1 MLDVSLWC
9 EFMTDEIEIY
19 ECRVKDIDDS
29 VKELWLGLVREM
41 FEIEGFIV
49 PSESN
54 GGRWVR
60 FVREGL
66 ASGRNFLLVAK
77 NRNRLV
83 GFACASVPHDYPL
96 DVSEFVGLIDDVYVL
111 PEFRGRGIGKR
122 LVVESL
128 KKMKDKGVNTVR
140 LTVLTE
146 NKTAI
151 KLYEQL
157 GFRIYRYGMTK
168 SLEH

>member
-1 MLDVSLWC
+1 
-9 EFMTDEIEIY
+9 MTDEIEIY

-29 VKELWLGLVREM
+29 VKELWLGLVHEM
-41 FEIEGFIV
+41 FELEGFIV

-54 GGRWVR
+54 GDRWVR

-66 ASGRNFLLVAK
+66 ACGRNFLLVAK
-77 NRNRLV
+77 NRTRLV
-83 GFACASVPHDYPL
+83 GFAYASIPRDYPL
-96 DVSEFVGLIDDVYVL
+96 DVSKFVGAIDDVYVL
-111 PEFRGRGIGKR
+111 PEFRGKGIGKR

-128 KKMKDKGVNTVR
+128 KKMKGKDMDAVR

>member
-1 MLDVSLWC
+1 MAN
-9 EFMTDEIEIY
+9 EIEIY
-19 ECRVKDIDDS
+19 ECRVEDVDDS
-29 VKELWLGLVREM
+29 VKELWLGLVHEM
-41 FEIEGFIV
+41 FELEVFIV

-54 GGRWVR
+54 GDRWVR

-66 ASGRNFLLVAK
+66 ASGRNFLLIAR

-83 GFACASVPHDYPL
+83 GFASASVPHDYPL
-96 DVSEFVGLIDDVYVL
+96 EVSEFVGVIDDVYVL
-111 PEFRGRGIGKR
+111 PKFRGRGIGKR

-128 KKMKDKGVNTVR
+128 KKMKDKSVNAVR
-140 LTVLTE
+140 LIVLKE

-151 KLYEQL
+151 KLYEKL

>member
-1 MLDVSLWC
+1 VWY
-9 EFMTDEIEIY
+9 EFMGDEIEIG
-19 ECRVKDIDDS
+19 ECRVEDINDS
-29 VKELWLGLVREM
+29 VKELWLGLVHEM
-41 FEIEGFIV
+41 FELEGFIV

-60 FVREGL
+60 FVCEGL

-77 NRNRLV
+77 SRNRLV
-83 GFACASVPHDYPL
+83 GFACASVPRDYPL
-96 DVSEFVGLIDDVYVL
+96 DVSEFVGAIDDVYVL

-151 KLYEQL
+151 KLYEEL